1 MGDRRKGEKRDGG
14 RDEPDEADHV
24 AALLFL
30 AHACGRQGSVCRR
43 NARSA
48 REVPKP
54 RPLVSFVEA
63 LLLSLPP
70 PQLAIDFLIA
80 PATDASIDPSKQHRR
95 KPAFSRAHSAL
106 DKLS

>member
-1 MGDRRKGEKRDGG
+1 MLLPSFSWRT
-14 RDEPDEADHV
+14 HV
-24 AALLFL
+24 ARKDRCA
-30 AHACGRQGSVCRR
+30 AE

-54 RPLVSFVEA
+54 CPLVSFVDA

-80 PATDASIDPSKQHRR
+80 PSRGRGHR
-95 KPAFSRAHSAL
+95 S
-106 DKLS
+106 